1 MLKYLFSLQCV
12 FLLQGVVGSRGSKGE
27 RGLVGEKVILKCL
40 SEARSNGRNA
50 ISMICTNVTKT
61 QISVLQ
67 N

>member
-1 MLKYLFSLQCV
+1 MRWIYF
-12 FLLQGVVGSRGSKGE
+12 GGSKGE